1 MKIDNSVKSV
11 GPLGG
16 GEARPRAT
24 GAPAQA
30 ATPAGAQVQL
40 SALAGRM
47 QQMDGVLAE
56 TPVVDSA
63 RVAEIRQAIAEG
75 RFEMNPE
82 RIADGLIASVREMLE
97 RNKS

>member
-1 MKIDNSVKSV
+1 MKIDSSVKSV
-11 GPLGG
+11 GPPGSDT
-16 GEARPRAT
+16 RTRAT
-24 GAPAQA
+24 GAPTQPA
-30 ATPAGAQVQL
+30 APAETQVQL